1 MKSSK
6 TGFAACWFASFCLLA
21 LTSIASAQSNWTT
34 QMILNSTSIQAYGV
48 NNNNVVTGDAGAS
61 FNTEQGYF
69 WDNVNQLRI
78 WPIFAAASKSWYSN
92 GRGINHLSPPVA
104 CGDAR
109 DTTSPTF
116 NRAMAAIC
124 PANGVPVSTSNLLLL
139 SLGGGV
145 ADPSGQSLATAIN
158 NNKDIV
164 GEATYP
170 TNHPQATLWRS
181 TGATTWGNPIRL
193 GLGDGRDS
201 RAMDVE
207 EREADGVTAL
217 AVGWVIQPTS
227 LRNAF
232 FFNIDKAGD
241 GATALSAFLP
251 TSPSGYTWSEAN
263 GVNRQRDIAGM
274 AKIGSGGARHVMVRR
289 STIGGFSSLAV
300 ALPIP
305 AGWAEAYA
313 NDIGPR
319 FTSSIDGH
327 QKVWISGTLVAP
339 SGTNEAFAEI
349 VDITSLSA
357 ANGPIY
363 TLTAASP
370 GGFPNGS
377 RYFGQAQGINER
389 GSDGFLRGYLPTIV
403 GVGANNGGS
412 FTYAVVA
419 RSSVDNFIDSGSIA
433 IGSVSVGGTST
444 TGGSTIRNCFV
455 TLRYEGGNDPIF
467 EHRTVSLTSS
477 DPRVTFFSAS
487 GQPIN
492 SVQILGQAGGQNSGV
507 YQSEEFWIGT
517 AISGSAYA
525 STISAGVGQVGYLP
539 DPNGWPVITV
549 NPTPTSLTAPTPTTV
564 TIGQNIQFSSTLS
577 WSGGPIQNGTVS
589 FTTNNHTVNGTTN
602 GSGVA
607 IASGMAIDESF
618 IPGTPYQLV
627 ASFNGSAPP
636 NSYQS
641 TSNSST
647 LTVQKANTSC
657 TPNSGFSAP
666 VRSNYN
672 LTATLRRT
680 TDNATLSGYPLT
692 FSIDGLDI
700 GSANTNGSGVAT
712 LNYTFP
718 VNLGPGQHTLG
729 ARYLGGSQF
738 YNASPTGSGQFTLT
752 NIAPFAGLAGSA
764 VQFNGTNG
772 YIDVADDAWFGGD
785 LTIECWVRVD
795 APTLWSRL
803 LDFGNGP
810 ASNNIVLATSD
821 GSTGRPYFATYI
833 GAAGSP
839 LSSPSVLPIG
849 SWVQVAATLS
859 GNTGCIYIDGALVAT
874 GTMQSPL
881 AIVRTLNYIGRS
893 NWAAD
898 AYLAGA
904 VDDIRI
910 YSRAKPQWEILRD
923 RVAMLLGSLPGIK
936 SFWQMNESAG
946 AVMGD
951 SGPSNLNGNLL
962 GGTTWAQSGA
972 LMNAVYIPYRTPT
985 AIPLEGFDPEGQPL
999 TYSIVTQPLHG
1010 TFSGSGQV
1018 QTYTPSP
1025 GYYGPDSFTY
1035 KANDGFAD
1043 SAPAQVYVMVN
1054 PPTTFEGYRINC
1066 GGNSIAPFTQ
1076 DPFGTLQTD
1085 TVPNSIDTSAA
1096 FEAAPMQ
1103 VYQTTEFSNSPYNF
1117 NLPGL
1122 RPNTLYKVRLHFS
1135 ENHNDTARRFN
1146 VSVNGQPFLTN
1157 YSIWNAAGGQ
1167 GFKAVVEERYFLT
1180 DANGGLQIA
1189 FTPLV
1194 SSFVVGGI
1202 EATLA
1207 GPVTPRSYTLE
1218 VGSVLSGALAD
1229 LYSGDDW
1236 RLLLQDDPS
1245 GSPEKLAAVFT
1256 GYATKLTPSSMSF
1269 HLEQSADPT
1278 NSLVQLY
1285 AEFQMWDYS
1294 NSNWVSAGKRTLS
1307 VSDGSVDVAPPGPI
1321 ANFIQPVTLQ
1331 VKTRVLYR
1339 PHLLKGNNI
1348 WRVRLDQVVW
1358 NFGP

>member
-1 MKSSK
+1 MKSRK
-6 TGFAACWFASFCLLA
+6 TGFAACLLASFCLLA
-21 LTSIASAQSNWTT
+21 LTGSARAQSNWTT

-78 WPIFAAASKSWYSN
+78 WPIFSAASKSWYSN

-170 TNHPQATLWRS
+170 TNHPQATLWKS

-207 EREADGVTAL
+207 EREADGVTAF
-217 AVGWVIQPTS
+217 AVGWVLQS
-227 LRNAF
+227 SGLRNAF
-232 FFNIDKAGD
+232 YFNINNAGD
-241 GATALSAFLP
+241 GSSTLSSFLP
-251 TSPSGYTWSEAN
+251 TSPSGYTWAEAN
-263 GVNRQRDIAGM
+263 GINRQRDMAGM

-289 STIGGFSSLAV
+289 SAVGGFSSLAV

-305 AGWAEAYA
+305 AGWSEAYA

-327 QKVWISGTLVAP
+327 QKVWICGTLVAP

-363 TLTAASP
+363 TLSAASP

-377 RYFGQAQGINER
+377 RFFGQAQGINER

-403 GVGANNGGS
+403 GVGANNGS
-412 FTYAVVA
+412 TTYTYAVVA
-419 RSSVDNFIDSGSIA
+419 RSSVDNFVDSGSIA

-444 TGGSTIRNCFV
+444 TGGSTIHGCYV
-455 TLRYEGGNDPIF
+455 TLHYEGGTDPIF
-467 EHRTVSLTSS
+467 EHRTVSLSSS
-477 DPRVTFFSAS
+477 DPRVVFYNAS

-492 SVQILGQAGGQNSGV
+492 SVQILGQAGGQTSGV
-507 YQSEEFWIGT
+507 SQSEEFWIGT
-517 AISGSAYA
+517 PVTGSAFTA
-525 STISAGVGQVGYLP
+525 QISANVGAIGYLP
-539 DPNGWPVITV
+539 DPNGWPIITV
-549 NPTPTSLTAPTPTTV
+549 NPTPTNLTAPTPTTV
-564 TIGQNIQFSSTLS
+564 VIGQSIQFTSTLS
-577 WSGGPIQNGTVS
+577 WSGGPISGVNVS
-589 FTTNNHTVNGTTN
+589 FTANSHTVNGTTN

-607 IASGMAIDESF
+607 VSSGMAIDESF

-627 ASFNGSAPP
+627 ASFTGNGSF
-636 NSYQS
+636 QG
-641 TSNSST
+641 TSNSSA
-647 LTVQKANTSC
+647 LTVLKADTSC
-657 TPNSGFSAP
+657 TPNTGFSTP
-666 VRSNYN
+666 VHSNYN

-680 TDNATLSGYPLT
+680 TDNATLSGYPVT

-700 GSANTNGSGVAT
+700 GSANTNGSGLAT

-729 ARYLGGSQF
+729 ARYQGGSQF

-752 NIAPFAGLAGSA
+752 NTAPFAALAGSA
-764 VQFNGTNG
+764 LKFDGVNGH
-772 YIDVADDAWFGGD
+772 VAVAQDTWFGGD
-785 LTIECWVRVD
+785 LTIECWVRAD
-795 APTLWSRL
+795 SANLWSKL
-803 LDFGNGP
+803 MDFGNGP
-810 ASNNIVLATSD
+810 TSNNVFLAASD
-821 GSTGRPYFATYI
+821 GTTGRPYFETFV
-833 GAAGSP
+833 GSQGSP
-839 LSSPSVLPIG
+839 LGSPIAIPIG
-849 SWVQVAATLS
+849 TWVQVAATLS
-859 GNTGCIYIDGALVAT
+859 GNNGSIYIDGSLVAT

-881 AIVRTLNYIGRS
+881 TIIRTLNYIGRS
-893 NWAAD
+893 NSATD

-904 VDDIRI
+904 VDDLRI

-923 RVAMLLGSLPGIK
+923 RVSMLLGTLPGVK
-936 SFWQMNESAG
+936 AFWQMNESAG
-946 AVMGD
+946 AVIND
-951 SGPSNLNGNLL
+951 SGPNNLNGNLQ
-962 GGTTWAQSGA
+962 GGATWVQSGA
-972 LMNAVYIPYRTPT
+972 LINAVHIPYRTPT
-985 AIPLEGFDPEGQPL
+985 AIALQGFDPDGQPL
-999 TYSIVTQPLHG
+999 SYSIVTQPLHG
-1010 TFSGSGQV
+1010 TFSGSGQN

-1035 KANDGFAD
+1035 KVNDGFAD
-1043 SAPAQVYVMVN
+1043 SAPALVFVMVN
-1054 PPTTFEGYRINC
+1054 PPTTFEGYRLNC
-1066 GGNSIAPFTQ
+1066 GGTSIAPFTN
-1076 DPFGTLQTD
+1076 DPFGTISTD
-1085 TVPNSIDTSAA
+1085 SVPNTIDTSSA
-1096 FEAAPMQ
+1096 FEPAPMQ
-1103 VYQTTEFSNSPYNF
+1103 VYQTSEFSNSPYNF

-1146 VSVNGQPFLTN
+1146 VSVNGQPFLAN

-1194 SSFVVGGI
+1194 SSFVVSGI

-1207 GPVTPRSYTLE
+1207 GPVTPRSCSLE

-1236 RLLLQDDPS
+1236 RLLLQDNPS
-1245 GSPEKLAAVFT
+1245 GSPEKLSAVFT
-1256 GYATKLTPSSMSF
+1256 AYATKLNPTSMSF
-1269 HLEQSADPT
+1269 HLEQSADPA
-1278 NSLVQLY
+1278 NLLVQLN
-1285 AEFQMWDYS
+1285 AEIQMWDYS
-1294 NSNWVSAGKRTLS
+1294 NSVWVPAGKRILTGT
-1307 VSDGSVDVAPPGPI
+1307 DATVDVSPPGPI
-1321 ANFIQPVTLQ
+1321 GNFIEAGTLQ

-1339 PHLLKGNNI
+1339 SFLQKGNNP
-1348 WRVRLDQVVW
+1348 WKVRLDQAVW